1 MTAKTLMV
9 QGTSS
14 SAGKSILVTAL
25 CRIMKMDGYKVAPFK
40 AQNMALNSFVTLEG
54 GEIGRSQAVQ
64 AIAAG
69 IEPSVCMNPVLLK
82 PQADSVSHLVV
93 MGKSIDVTDAAAY
106 YRQNHKLLPVIRE
119 ALERLRGEYDIVI
132 IEGAGSPAE
141 INLMDRE
148 IANMRIAGLARS
160 PVLLIA
166 DIDRGGVF
174 ASITGTMQLLPWRQR
189 RLIKGF
195 VINKFRGDVS
205 LLKPGLEFLERR
217 YSRPV
222 LGVIPYIRNIR
233 IAQEDSV
240 YLDER
245 GNPDRPSRPDIC
257 IIRLPHIA
265 CYDDFDPLEYSCSV
279 RYVSSLHE
287 LGRPDLIILP
297 GTKGTI
303 SDMNFLH
310 RSGLAAEIIKRAL
323 EGLPVIGICGG
334 YQMLGLSIRDPLHA
348 ESSEEEVAA
357 LGLLDIETTYEM
369 EKVTT
374 QVEAAVLSPSGLLA
388 GMADTEA
395 GGYEIHMGRTKLK
408 SGRPAFRVTKSI
420 RNELYEEGAVNQA
433 GNVFGTY
440 LHGLF
445 NKAGFTRQLLA
456 NLCRLH
462 GLPPVE
468 HCPPPGQE
476 AYDELA
482 SQIRQHLDID
492 KVYEIMAGGING
504 RA

>member
-1 MTAKTLMV
+1 
-9 QGTSS
+9 
-14 SAGKSILVTAL
+14 
-25 CRIMKMDGYKVAPFK
+25 
-40 AQNMALNSFVTLEG
+40 
-54 GEIGRSQAVQ
+54 
-64 AIAAG
+64 
-69 IEPSVCMNPVLLK
+69 
-82 PQADSVSHLVV
+82 
-93 MGKSIDVTDAAAY
+93 
-106 YRQNHKLLPVIRE
+106 
-119 ALERLRGEYDIVI
+119 
-132 IEGAGSPAE
+132 
-141 INLMDRE
+141 
-148 IANMRIAGLARS
+148 MRIASLAGA

-174 ASITGTMQLLPWRQR
+174 ASIAGTMQLLPWRQR

-245 GNPDRPSRPDIC
+245 VNPEHPTRPDIC

-297 GTKGTI
+297 GTKATI
-303 SDMNFLH
+303 SDMNFLQ
-310 RSGLAAEIIKRAL
+310 RSGLAAEIKRRAA

-334 YQMLGLSIRDPLHA
+334 YQMLGLSICDPLHA
-348 ESSEEEVAA
+348 ESMEEEVTA
-357 LGLLDIETTYEM
+357 LGLLDIETSYELD
-369 EKVTT
+369 KVTT
-374 QVEAAVLSPSGLLA
+374 QVKADVVSPTGLLA
-388 GMADTEA
+388 DMADTEA
-395 GGYEIHMGRTKLK
+395 GGYEIHMGRTRLR
-408 SGRPAFRVTKSI
+408 SGQTAFKVIKSI
-420 RNELYEEGAVNQA
+420 RPEPYSEGAINDA

-440 LHGLF
+440 MHGLF
-445 NKAGFTRQLLA
+445 HMDEFTRQLLA
-456 NLCRLH
+456 NLCRLR
-462 GLPPVE
+462 GIPPVE
-468 HCPPPGQE
+468 HLPQPEEQ

-482 SQIRQHLDID
+482 SHIRQHLDIK
-492 KVYEIMAGGING
+492 KVYELMAGGING
-504 RA
+504 RTGV